1 MKDRA
6 SGRAVEDSGT
16 TRRILSGLSLSGGK
30 LMPRIVF
37 GAEYRKKNGEMK
49 MAAYNGLVL
58 LEVGNLSGYTEATEV
73 RRKAAGSLQTLLAFI
88 GSSRKSVKIVV
99 PFTLPDGS
107 FAS

>member
-1 MKDRA
+1 
-6 SGRAVEDSGT
+6 
-16 TRRILSGLSLSGGK
+16 
-30 LMPRIVF
+30 
-37 GAEYRKKNGEMK
+37 

-88 GSSRKSVKIVV
+88 GSSRKRRKDRCAFYIAGR
-99 PFTLPDGS
+99 F